1 MRLSNRKESQ
11 EGDYESYDQ
20 SVSDLMDTMNSIV
33 ATSLKYNDLFDIL
46 LLNLRFSFYGII
58 TVGFEVHLVGQVGVL
73 ATFGVEIV
81 ARSGERI
88 GFKYNFLKFKGSSY
102 TEKLESSVTNNIYLI
117 GKVGA
122 RVGLRLTLSVTM
134 CGIAT
139 AYITGSLYAYA
150 ELTGLFFNT
159 TNLLSGAN
167 TNLGALKFE
176 VGIDVVVSLGLKVRL
191 IFKTIRKNWTVY
203 TGRWPLWSTSVSSSM
218 SYMDE
223 EGLTNLW
230 EKSSANADH
239 KTVFGFETIPMKT
252 WNLMSGKCQKNNL
265 LCAKSSG
272 KGAKITLTVKNLMI
286 NGEADPGRRCQNCII
301 YRGRFLEGT
310 ESGIHLHG

>member
-1 MRLSNRKESQ
+1 MLTVQPKLSFTQSLSVQTNVNGGKVWIDMSVTILLMSKIELTVTASTGGKTTVFSKAKDTLSEIVKPEGIQ

-20 SVSDLMDTMNSIV
+20 SVSDSMDTMNSIV

-81 ARSGERI
+81 AKRERI
-88 GFKYNFLKFKGSSY
+88 GFKYNS
-102 TEKLESSVTNNIYLI
+102 EIQRKLLYGEAGEPVTNNIYLI
-117 GKVGA
+117 RKVGA

-203 TGRWPLWSTSVSSSM
+203 TGRWPLCNS
-218 SYMDE
+218 
-223 EGLTNLW
+223 
-230 EKSSANADH
+230 H
-239 KTVFGFETIPMKT
+239 P
-252 WNLMSGKCQKNNL
+252 
-265 LCAKSSG
+265 
-272 KGAKITLTVKNLMI
+272 
-286 NGEADPGRRCQNCII
+286 
-301 YRGRFLEGT
+301 YRAA
-310 ESGIHLHG
+310 